1 MGYLNQS
8 ELREIGFKSVGI
20 NVQISKKASIYNPAQ
35 ISIGNNV
42 RIDDFAV
49 LSAGEQ
55 GIVIGNNVHIAGFCG
70 LVGNAEIR
78 MDDFSGLSSRVFI
91 YSSSDDYSGASLTNP
106 TVPGELRNVLS
117 AKVHLGKHVIVGTC
131 ATILPGITIGKGSAI
146 GAYCLVNKDIPEGVI
161 ATGQPC
167 RVIKKRKADIFKLE
181 EELRRKKKD

>member
-8 ELREIGFKSVGI
+8 DLSEIGFKFIGK
-20 NVQISKKASIYNPAQ
+20 NVRISKKASIYNPAQ

-42 RIDDFAV
+42 RIDDFAII
-49 LSAGEQ
+49 SAGEN
-55 GIVIGNNVHIAGFCG
+55 GIVIGDYVHIAGFCG
-70 LVGNAEIR
+70 LVGAAEIR

-106 TVPGELRNVLS
+106 TVPEEFRNVES
-117 AKVHLGKHVIVGTC
+117 GKVHLGKHVIVGTC
-131 ATILPGITIGKGSAI
+131 ATILPGVTIGKGSAI
-146 GAYCLVNKDIPEGVI
+146 GAYSLVNKDIPESVI

-181 EELRRKKKD
+181 EELRKKEKS